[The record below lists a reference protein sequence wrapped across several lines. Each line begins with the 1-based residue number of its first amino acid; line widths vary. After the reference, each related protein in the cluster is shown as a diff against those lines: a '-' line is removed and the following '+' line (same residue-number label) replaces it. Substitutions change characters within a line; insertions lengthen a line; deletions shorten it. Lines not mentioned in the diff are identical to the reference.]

1 MYEDP
6 IILSQ
11 RQISENIIKQTED
24 AIVSEVQHQLMIDID
39 KDELLRALQY
49 DRDQYNQGYA
59 DGKAVGYELG
69 YQKALEEMGV
79 INDNNTTI

>member
-1 MYEDP
+1 
-6 IILSQ
+6 
-11 RQISENIIKQTED
+11 
-24 AIVSEVQHQLMIDID
+24 MIDID
-39 KDELLRALQY
+39 KDELLKALKY
-49 DRDQYNQGYA
+49 DRDQYNQGYS